1 MQRTRVDAAA
11 GEYGEVPFDAVLD
24 DELAAIRERRRALGV
39 TRGHFKSRPDESVES
54 RAWDMRL
61 LGLAY
66 SGGGIRSATFNL
78 GILQTLAAF
87 GLLKHVD
94 YLSTVSGGGYIG
106 NWLTALAQRTFVHS
120 RQNGEA
126 ASAAQPGRNFDR
138 EGYEGFE
145 RELSWTAGDAHDTAA
160 GVAGGREHEAIRFL
174 REFSNYLTPKLGMFS
189 GDTWALLSIY
199 LRNALLNQLVLV
211 FALAAAVLCIPHLLS
226 IVSKAI
232 GRADIDNPWGLGV
245 CVVIFATGFIL
256 VCWNLGRNLA
266 GIADYD
272 RKAPNADSSP
282 GVIGWILLP
291 LLLIAATVPNW
302 LPAVIEI
309 VDERWA
315 SSANRQ
321 LVAALIG
328 AVVSFLTWGGSA
340 LAARAAPWRPTRSFW
355 KSIVAWSFVSGALF
369 GVGMYWAGKMLA
381 NVVYVGSQL
390 VIAPPLFALGILTA
404 GVLHI
409 GLAGAGFGPQYS
421 EWLSRLGGLMLVGAV
436 GWLGV
441 TGLLLISPLL
451 VDLVA
456 ESVIATSVLSLGWVL
471 TTASAVLTGKKSGSI
486 PTGSIPNG
494 SLPKRVLRLVA
505 PWVFIVGLLVILAA
519 GINAVLHRVQAFGAS
534 PPVTD
539 YACVAKANYDEA
551 ITVADAKARYEV
563 CLTSFIASV
572 FGAESE
578 EQGPTVPAEELETSR
593 PMLLLSHYLR
603 WLDVTEDVRYV
614 LALIFLAAF
623 FTWLLSRRIDINSFS
638 LHNMYANRLVRCYL
652 GASVHNRWGN
662 PFSGFSAADD
672 LKLCA
677 VATPDSRVFTHFG
690 ADVPKDRLPKAGAPN
705 GVAYP
710 GPYPIINTAINL
722 VAGSNLAWQER
733 KAASF
738 VLTPFYCGYRRAGD
752 RNDPDGEGACDAYRP
767 SREFSSDTR
776 NLTLGEAMAT
786 SGAAASPNMG
796 YHSSSAFAFLMGV
809 FNIRLGRWVGN
820 PYTRRAEKKLSSWRL
835 TLRERS
841 GFAESWKHSGPGFA
855 LWHLLREVFGL
866 TDSENRFV
874 YLSDGG
880 HFENLGIY
888 ELVRRRCR
896 YIVACDSGADP
907 GCHFEDLANAIRKCR
922 IDLGVEIDIDV
933 KEIATI
939 DAERNHSAPC
949 AVGRIRY
956 SSEQVGTLIYIKA
969 SRFRGFPSDVRHYAS
984 VHATFPHETTADQF
998 FSESQFESYRRLGYF
1013 LGTRVF
1019 GDAIE
1024 DIAGD
1029 ATGNYIDGLFHRL
1042 HQNWYPSSVSVDEN
1056 FTRLG
1061 ATVDELFER
1070 LRQSHDNLG
1079 FLARQFYP
1087 EWRSLVK
1094 NEVVVSSEEAA
1105 AAWDLPETEA
1115 ELREGFY
1122 FCSSLL
1128 QLMENAYL
1136 DLDFESEWQHP
1147 DNSGWLNLFRHW
1159 TWSSMFRVTWTIIAA
1174 TYGGRFRAFCRQRLG
1189 LELGAVGVRA
1199 LVGDGERRNLEA
1211 ILQSS
1216 GLNLLERR
1224 HVKDLLKDLASF
1236 DRVQL
1241 FELELHVETPFA
1253 DAPGLDAHLRS
1264 FVFGYAVVVD
1274 GELLMFRVQDHLR
1287 NMELGRNG
1295 LTALV
1300 RYQIANERPIA
1311 LSASNEEILA
1321 RLDIIGEPALPG
1333 QIAEFKNALETIK
1346 EDHGLM

>member
-1 MQRTRVDAAA
+1 
-11 GEYGEVPFDAVLD
+11 
-24 DELAAIRERRRALGV
+24 
-39 TRGHFKSRPDESVES
+39 
-54 RAWDMRL
+54 
-61 LGLAY
+61 
-66 SGGGIRSATFNL
+66 
-78 GILQTLAAF
+78 
-87 GLLKHVD
+87 LLKHVD

-120 RQNGEA
+120 RQNGA
-126 ASAAQPGRNFDR
+126 TASAAQPRRNFDR
-138 EGYEGFE
+138 KGYEGFE
-145 RELSWTAGDAHDTAA
+145 RELSWTAGDEHHEAVDA
-160 GVAGGREHEAIRFL
+160 AGGREHEAIRFL
-174 REFSNYLTPKLGMFS
+174 REFSNYLTPKLGIFS

-211 FALAAAVLCIPHLLS
+211 FALATAVLCVPRLLS

-245 CVVIFATGFIL
+245 CVVIFATGFVL

-266 GIADYD
+266 GIDDYD
-272 RKAPNADSSP
+272 RKGTNADSSP

-309 VDERWA
+309 IDEKWA

-328 AVVSFLTWGGSA
+328 AVVSFLTWGGSG
-340 LAARAAPWRPTRSFW
+340 LAARAAPWKPTMSFW
-355 KSIVAWSFVSGALF
+355 RSIVAWSFVSGALF

-381 NVVYVGSQL
+381 NIVYVGSQL

-409 GLAGAGFGPQYS
+409 GLAGVGFGPQYS

-436 GWLGV
+436 AWLGV
-441 TGLLLISPLL
+441 TGLLLVSPLL

-456 ESVIATSVLSLGWVL
+456 ESVIASSVLSLGWVL
-471 TTASAVLTGKKSGSI
+471 TTAGAVLTGKKSGSI
-486 PTGSIPNG
+486 PSGSIPTG

-519 GINAVLHRVQAFGAS
+519 GINAVLHRVQAPS
-534 PPVTD
+534 VTPEVAD
-539 YACVAKANYDEA
+539 YRCVAKADYGEA

-563 CLTSFIASV
+563 CLTSFIVSV
-572 FGAESE
+572 FDAET
-578 EQGPTVPAEELETSR
+578 EQPEATVPAEELETSR
-593 PMLLLSHYLR
+593 LMLLLSHYLR

-623 FTWLLSRRIDINSFS
+623 LTWLLSRRIDINNFS

-677 VATPDSRVFTHFG
+677 VATPDSRVFTHFA
-690 ADVPKDRLPKAGAPN
+690 ADLPKSRLPDTGASN

-722 VAGSNLAWQER
+722 VGGSNLAWQER

-738 VLTPFYCGYRRAGD
+738 VLTPFYCGYRRAGA

-767 SREFSSDTR
+767 SRDFSSDTR

-796 YHSSSAFAFLMGV
+796 YHSSPAFAFLMGV

-896 YIVACDSGADP
+896 YIIACDSGADP
-907 GCHFEDLANAIRKCR
+907 GCQFEDLANAIRKCR

-939 DAERNHSAPC
+939 DAERNHAAPC

-956 SSEQVGTLIYIKA
+956 SSEHVGTLIYIKA

-1029 ATGNYIDGLFHRL
+1029 ATTGNYIDSLFNRL

-1094 NEVVVSSEEAA
+1094 NEVVASSAEAA

-1128 QLMENAYL
+1128 QLMENVYL

-1189 LELGAVGVRA
+1189 LELGAVDVRA
-1199 LVGDGERRNLEA
+1199 LVGDKEQRDLAAILEA
-1211 ILQSS
+1211 S

-1224 HVKDLLKDLASF
+1224 HIKELLGDPKSLE
-1236 DRVQL
+1236 RIQVW
-1241 FELELHVETPFA
+1241 ELRLHVENPFA
-1253 DAPGLDAHLRS
+1253 EAPDLEPHLRS
-1264 FVFGYAVVVD
+1264 FVFGYAVVKG

-1287 NMELGRNG
+1287 NMELGRKG
-1295 LTALV
+1295 LEALV
-1300 RYQIANERPIA
+1300 QYCAEKKLTIEIAANT
-1311 LSASNEEILA
+1311 EEIMA
-1321 RLDIIGEPALPG
+1321 RLELIGETSPPG
-1333 QIAEFKNALETIK
+1333 QIMEFRNVVATIK
-1346 EDHGLM
+1346 EDQLTK